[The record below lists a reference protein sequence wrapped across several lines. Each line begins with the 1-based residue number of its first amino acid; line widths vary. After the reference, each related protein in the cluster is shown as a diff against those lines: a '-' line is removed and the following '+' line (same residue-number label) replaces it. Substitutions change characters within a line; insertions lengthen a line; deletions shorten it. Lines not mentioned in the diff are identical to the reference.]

1 MSIYASSSRGSNQPD
16 AKKLKNVDDVPRCF
30 KGYALRFEMANKA
43 AEVEK
48 SSSSTGGIGSGR
60 ELMRR
65 LLSERNQF
73 PDRHTEIDQ
82 QLRDALERN
91 VAILVL
97 DMCGFS
103 RLTVQ
108 YGIIHYLAMIHQM
121 EEAAR
126 PAVSGNAGEVIKQE
140 ADNLYAIFDDPARA
154 LDSALDIFRAFD
166 AVNSV
171 VPPDRDIYGSIGI
184 GYGETLVIDDKDIF
198 GSEVNIACK
207 LGEDLACKGEI
218 LLTSSAYNALPAG
231 RYICV
236 PAAFEIS
243 EMRIECYRYE
253 RSMFP
258 RETV

>member
-1 MSIYASSSRGSNQPD
+1 MPN
-16 AKKLKNVDDVPRCF
+16 NV
-30 KGYALRFEMANKA
+30 

-48 SSSSTGGIGSGR
+48 SSSSAGGLSSCSGR
-60 ELMRR
+60 QLMRR

-73 PDRHTEIDQ
+73 PGRHTEIDQ
-82 QLRDALERN
+82 QLRDAFERK

-121 EEAAR
+121 DEAAR
-126 PAVSGNAGEVIKQE
+126 PAVTGNGGEVIKQE

-171 VPPDRDIYGSIGI
+171 VPPERDICGSIGI

-198 GSEVNIACK
+198 GPEVNIACK
-207 LGEDLACKGEI
+207 LGEDLACKSEI

-231 RYICV
+231 QYICV
-236 PAAFEIS
+236 PATFEIS
-243 EMRIECYRYE
+243 EMRIECYRYR
-253 RSMFP
+253 RSVFP
-258 RETV
+258 RETVSENTSLNLPKPDAPD

>member
-1 MSIYASSSRGSNQPD
+1 MLN
-16 AKKLKNVDDVPRCF
+16 NVA
-30 KGYALRFEMANKA
+30 G
-43 AEVEK
+43 VEK
-48 SSSSTGGIGSGR
+48 SSSSTVVLSSCSCR

-65 LLSERNQF
+65 LLSERNHF

-82 QLRDALERN
+82 QLLAALERKA
-91 VAILVL
+91 AIFVL

-126 PAVSGNAGEVIKQE
+126 PAVTANAGKVIKQE

-171 VPPDRDIYGSIGI
+171 VPPEREPDRQKWRTDYQPP
-184 GYGETLVIDDKDIF
+184 V
-198 GSEVNIACK
+198 
-207 LGEDLACKGEI
+207 
-218 LLTSSAYNALPAG
+218 
-231 RYICV
+231 
-236 PAAFEIS
+236 
-243 EMRIECYRYE
+243 
-253 RSMFP
+253 
-258 RETV
+258 